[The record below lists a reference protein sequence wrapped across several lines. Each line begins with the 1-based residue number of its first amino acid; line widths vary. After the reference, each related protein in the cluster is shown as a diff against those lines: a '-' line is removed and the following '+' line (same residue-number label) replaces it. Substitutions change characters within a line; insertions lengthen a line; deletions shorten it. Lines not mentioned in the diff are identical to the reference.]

1 MRTEFDELVENQQI
15 GLSLLSDDTKCSIEE
30 LEEACHEFREMILSK
45 NPAKDDLFAG
55 LPRVKA
61 TIIVNAL
68 ALVESED
75 WQKIK
80 SIIALQE

>member
-1 MRTEFDELVENQQI
+1 MRTEFDEMVENQQI
-15 GLSLLSDDTKCSIEE
+15 GLSMLSDDTKYSLNE
-30 LEEACHEFREMILSK
+30 LEEACKEFREMMLSK
-45 NPAKDDLFAG
+45 NPAKDDLFAK

-68 ALVESED
+68 VLVESED

-80 SIIALQE
+80 SVFTLHE